1 MPEGNGPS
9 FQVHCSGKVAK
20 ELKKLQHKASPAR
33 RKLIAAAF
41 QKIVN
46 KLRTDAIHAGEP
58 RFHLVS
64 LKMQVRALPSVP
76 WSSNT
81 AFVKTVLSS
90 SFAVEN
96 CCTSRAR
103 DRGTSL
109 PRLTWVSNGVALSG
123 HPVFFLPMRSRAW
136 LTTFRR

>member
-1 MPEGNGPS
+1 MPEGNGRS

-46 KLRTDAIHAGEP
+46 KLRTDASNAGEP

-64 LKMQVRALPSVP
+64 LKMQVRALAISPLVIEYGVCEDRP
-76 WSSNT
+76 
-81 AFVKTVLSS
+81 FV
-90 SFAVEN
+90 FI
-96 CCTSRAR
+96 R
-103 DRGTSL
+103 
-109 PRLTWVSNGVALSG
+109 SG
-123 HPVFFLPMRSRAW
+123 KLLHEPAS
-136 LTTFRR
+136 

>member
-46 KLRTDAIHAGEP
+46 KLRTDASMP
-58 RFHLVS
+58 
-64 LKMQVRALPSVP
+64 
-76 WSSNT
+76 
-81 AFVKTVLSS
+81 
-90 SFAVEN
+90 EN
-96 CCTSRAR
+96 
-103 DRGTSL
+103 
-109 PRLTWVSNGVALSG
+109 
-123 HPVFFLPMRSRAW
+123 PVFTWSA
-136 LTTFRR
+136 